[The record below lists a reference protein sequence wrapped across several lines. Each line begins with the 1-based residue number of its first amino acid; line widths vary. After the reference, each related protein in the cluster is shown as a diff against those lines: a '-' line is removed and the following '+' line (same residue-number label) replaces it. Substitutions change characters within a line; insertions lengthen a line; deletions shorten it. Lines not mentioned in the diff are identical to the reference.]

1 MVKVSKLKEKSIQVL
16 KSFGFLIA
24 LEGAVRSGKTV
35 ISLVKWYYYVIKS
48 PEKVFLMSG
57 YTMGSLARNCL
68 IGDFGFL
75 AITGNKAIKKRDA
88 EGNKY
93 LALGDKMI
101 YYCGG
106 GKSDSADW
114 LRGITF
120 AGWYA
125 DEVNLHHK
133 DFVAMAM
140 SRSFTSTDRL
150 NLWTLNPSV
159 PTHFIYTDYLDKYKK
174 EETPGY
180 VYFHFLMQDNPAI
193 TEERMVEICAQY
205 SGVFYKRYVLGLR
218 VRAEGG
224 CYPSYDPDIHVINK
238 VPDGAKL
245 LYVNIGVDIGGST
258 SATTFTADGFFLY
271 KGKLIL
277 IVLDEFYDIEN
288 KKTETVIFNYVN
300 FVLKIKGQY
309 HNVVDCFVDSAEQLF
324 KKSFADKGMV
334 NVRNAV
340 KGLIVERIRFLD
352 LQFSREKAFIL
363 KRCKKTIEAVESA
376 VWDQKAEGET
386 RLDDGIQN
394 VDSLDSMEYGFEK
407 AMRDFR

>member
-1 MVKVSKLKEKSIQVL
+1 MVKINKLKEKSIEVL

-24 LEGAVRSGKTV
+24 LEGAVRSAKTV
-35 ISLVKWYYYVIKS
+35 TSLVKWYYYVIKS

-57 YTMGSLARNCL
+57 FTMGSLARNCL

-93 LALGDKMI
+93 LELGDKMI

-150 NLWTLNPSV
+150 NLWTLNPTV
-159 PTHFIYTDYLDKYKK
+159 PTHFIYTDYLDKYRDDKIK
-174 EETPGY
+174 GY
-180 VYFHFLMQDNPAI
+180 HYFHFLMQDNPAI
-193 TEERMVEICAQY
+193 TEERLVEISNQY
-205 SGVFYKRYVLGLR
+205 HGVFYKRFVLGLR

-224 CYPSYDPDIHVINK
+224 CYPGFDSKINVINE
-238 VPDGAKL
+238 VPKEAKL
-245 LYVNIGVDIGGST
+245 LYVNIGGDYGGNK
-258 SATTFTADGFFLY
+258 SATSFTADGFFIY
-271 KGKLIL
+271 KGKLTL
-277 IVLDEFYDIEN
+277 IVLDEDYDPVN
-288 KKTETVIFNYVN
+288 KNTETMMLNYKN
-300 FVLKIKGQY
+300 FVLKTKGQY
-309 HNVVDCFVDSAEQLF
+309 HNVVDYYGDSAEQLIQ
-324 KKSFADKGMV
+324 KSIRNLGMV
-334 NVRNAV
+334 NVRNSL
-340 KGLIVERIRFLD
+340 KKPIIDRIRFLD
-352 LQFSREKAFIL
+352 LQFARQTAFIL
-363 KRCKKTIEAVESA
+363 KRCKKTIEAIESA
-376 VWDQKAEGET
+376 VWDEKAEKET
-386 RLDDGIQN
+386 RLDDGQQN

-407 AMRDFR
+407 AMRDFN